1 MGRAE
6 DNLLIED
13 KDPVLLLADR
23 PTRSSAGEL
32 LLDWMLDGVL
42 LRLAEGE
49 GLFKREAEVVI
60 DGESV

>member
-13 KDPVLLLADR
+13 KDPVLLLAER
-23 PTRSSAGEL
+23 PTRSRAGEL

-49 GLFKREAEVVI
+49 GLFKREAEVVV